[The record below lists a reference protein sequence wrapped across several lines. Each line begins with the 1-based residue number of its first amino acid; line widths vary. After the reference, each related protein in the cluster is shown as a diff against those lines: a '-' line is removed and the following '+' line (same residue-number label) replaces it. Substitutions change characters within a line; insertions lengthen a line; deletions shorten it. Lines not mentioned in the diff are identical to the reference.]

1 MSAITFFVVLALLVT
16 IGILAAGGVAMARGG
31 KFDEQHSAQLMEARV
46 IVQGVAIAL
55 IAIAAI
61 FWL

>member
-1 MSAITFFVVLALLVT
+1 MSGITFFVVVALLVT
-16 IGILAAGGVAMARGG
+16 LGILAAGGVAMARGG
-31 KFDEQHSAQLMEARV
+31 KFDEHYSAPLMEARV
-46 IVQGVAIAL
+46 IVQALAVGL